1 MPNVREGGCFH
12 SSPGAPSSSW
22 LHSGC
27 GSPRDPCAFFNA
39 EPFSAQGSGGAAG
52 PKGDQVSDRWSGQ
65 LWAACCLQGWG
76 ASFSS
81 LPSPSLSRHPHHH
94 QADNSGHP
102 AGPGTS
108 WLLGTTGDA
117 CGLGGSSG
125 TLRVG
130 RVPCWPSG
138 FQEQTRKVFVL
149 QAAPLWGGPGA
160 VGGGGAA
167 LLLTPREQQE
177 DLEEAKPT

>member
-1 MPNVREGGCFH
+1 M
-12 SSPGAPSSSW
+12 SW
-22 LHSGC
+22 LHSGY
-27 GSPRDPCAFFNA
+27 GSPRDPCGFFNA

-65 LWAACCLQGWG
+65 LWAARCLQGWG

-81 LPSPSLSRHPHHH
+81 RPSPSLSRRAP

-102 AGPGTS
+102 ARPGTS

-117 CGLGGSSG
+117 CGLGSSSG

-130 RVPCWPSG
+130 SVPCWPSG
-138 FQEQTRKVFVL
+138 FQEQIRKVFVL
-149 QAAPLWGGPGA
+149 QAAPSLWGAQEQGRGRWRSSASDPPGA
-160 VGGGGAA
+160 AGG
-167 LLLTPREQQE
+167 PRRG
-177 DLEEAKPT
+177 